1 MGPPQNFIITVDG
14 SETLTFSWG
23 LPLEIEEDE
32 IDYYVIECMPHFQ
45 HAISEIVLDSQTVT
59 LEEFL
64 PGTTYTCTVAAKGD
78 ELGAPARQTA
88 TTEEGMKYIPYAR
101 MFVVDIFHTYI
112 SERNYRILCT

>member
-1 MGPPQNFIITVDG
+1 MLIYITTAFVGPPTNFKITVGG
-14 SETLTFSWG
+14 SETLIFSWG
-23 LPLEIEEDE
+23 LPLEIEESE

-45 HAISEIVLDSQTVT
+45 HAISKIVLDSQTVT

-88 TTEEGMKYIPYAR
+88 TTEEGM
-101 MFVVDIFHTYI
+101 
-112 SERNYRILCT
+112 E